1 MSIISN
7 VYAREVLDSRGNP
20 TVEVDVVTESGIL
33 GRAAVP
39 SGASTGKYEAVELRD
54 GDKKRFLGKGVLN
67 ACKNIEE
74 IIREELIGVDIFEQ
88 IYIDNIMLE
97 KAHLN
102 VKISVTPNDVV
113 EELIASASQLEGQK
127 ALCEYIALLVDMF
140 CTLLEL
146 KSAGLRLVILDQA
159 MCPKFHVDKIPC
171 RLVTTLSGIG
181 TQWLPED
188 QVDRSKLGIGSL
200 GLPDSTS
207 GIMRNQTSIK
217 NMSVGDVSLLKG
229 EGWYNNENS
238 GAVHRSP
245 AISKNERRLLLTLD
259 FID

>member
-1 MSIISN
+1 MPNDSTARNIDFQPSDIRRASIANHIS
-7 VYAREVLDSRGNP
+7 VLTDIYK
-20 TVEVDVVTESGIL
+20 EDVNI
-33 GRAAVP
+33 AVWQNQLP
-39 SGASTGKYEAVELRD
+39 EAVLADVDAIMIES
-54 GDKKRFLGKGVLN
+54 KRL
-67 ACKNIEE
+67 
-74 IIREELIGVDIFEQ
+74 Q
-88 IYIDNIMLE
+88 
-97 KAHLN
+97 
-102 VKISVTPNDVV
+102 VKVSVTPTDVI
-113 EELIASASQLEGQK
+113 EELLASAYQLKEQK
-127 ALCEYIALLVDMF
+127 ALCDYIKLLVDMF
-140 CTLLEL
+140 CTLFEI
-146 KSAGLRLVILDQA
+146 KNVGLRLAILDQA

-229 EGWYNNENS
+229 EGWYNNENN

-245 AISKNERRLLLTLD
+245 ALSSNERRLLLTLD